1 MAQIGT
7 KVWALMI
14 ILLIVGI
21 AIGYPIGT
29 YTAPPKVVEKTV
41 QVPVEKTVE
50 VPVEKTVEV
59 PIYPLKGE
67 IFIGHIMSELPENR
81 IPATE
86 IAEAE
91 VNEYVKKLGLP
102 ITFKVLIEDTEGS
115 AVKALEKLES
125 LAARG
130 VKVVTGLTWS
140 SHVKA
145 CKGYADEH
153 KILLLSDGS
162 TAPALAIPDDWVFRI
177 VCDDTI
183 QGKAIARML
192 IDYGIK
198 AIVLMQRADPW
209 GDGLFGE
216 LEKWFTEWGGVIVE
230 RIRYDPAKTE
240 FSGEIYTV
248 AGKVREAIGK
258 YGEGKVAFEL
268 LSFSDEIVAIQTPA
282 KDYPELLKTPWFGSD
297 GHALSTRLV
306 QEAAELA
313 AQCKHICTFMAP
325 TESSRHKAFIDKFM
339 AKTGLYPDIYTILL
353 YDCIWILAKAILEAG
368 SYNAEVIRRIL
379 PDVAAAYFGAT
390 GWCKLNEAGD
400 RAATNYDIW
409 AVVKEAGKIDW
420 KKVGVYDLLT
430 EKITWLV
437 PI

>member
-21 AIGYPIGT
+21 AIGYPIGM
-29 YTAPPKVVEKTV
+29 YTAPPTEKV
-41 QVPVEKTVE
+41 VEKTVE
-50 VPVEKTVEV
+50 VPVEKVVEKTVEV
-59 PIYPLKGE
+59 PVYPLKGE
-67 IFIGHIMSELPENR
+67 IYIGHIMSELPENR

-102 ITFKVLIEDTEGS
+102 ITFRVLIEDTEES

-145 CKGYADEH
+145 VKDYADTNH
-153 KILLLSDGS
+153 ILILSDGS

-177 VCDDTI
+177 VCDDTV

-192 IDYGIK
+192 IDYGIE
-198 AIVLMQRADPW
+198 AIAVMQRADPW

-216 LEKWFTEWGGVIVE
+216 LEKWFTEWGGEVIE
-230 RIRYDPAKTE
+230 YIRYDPEKTE
-240 FSGEIYTV
+240 FSAEIHTID
-248 AGKVREAIGK
+248 GKIREAIGK
-258 YGEGKVAFEL
+258 YGEGKVAVQV
-268 LSFSDEIVAIQTPA
+268 LSFTADVVPIQVAA
-282 KDYPELLKTPWFGSD
+282 GDYPALLKVPWFGSD

-306 QEAAELA
+306 EEAGDLA
-313 AQCKHICTFMAP
+313 VQTKHISTFMAP
-325 TESSRHKAFIDKFM
+325 TESSKHQAFIDKFM
-339 AKTGLYPDIYTILL
+339 ARTGLYPDVYTILL

-368 SYNAEVIRRIL
+368 TYDAEVIRRVL
-379 PDVAAAYFGAT
+379 PDVAGSYFGAT

-400 RAATNYDIW
+400 RAATNYAIW
-409 AVVKEAGKIDW
+409 AVVEEAGVIDW
-420 KKVGVYDLLT
+420 KKVGVYDFLA

>member
-21 AIGYPIGT
+21 AIGYPVGM
-29 YTAPPKVVEKTV
+29 YTAPSRVVEKTI
-41 QVPVEKTVE
+41 EKTVE

-59 PIYPLKGE
+59 PVYPLEGE

-86 IAEAE
+86 IAEAD

-102 ITFKVLIEDTEGS
+102 ITFRVLIEDTEES

-145 CKGYADEH
+145 CKDYADTNH
-153 KILLLSDGS
+153 IVLLSDGS
-162 TAPALAIPDDWVFRI
+162 TAPALAIADDWVFRI
-177 VCDDTI
+177 VCDDTV

-198 AIVLMQRADPW
+198 AIAVMQRADAW
-209 GDGLFGE
+209 GDGLYGE
-216 LEKWFTEWGGVIVE
+216 LEKWFKEWGGEIIE
-230 RIRYDPAKTE
+230 YIRYDPEKTE
-240 FSGEIYTV
+240 FSAEIYTV
-248 AGKVREAIGK
+248 DGKIREAIEK
-258 YGEGKVAFEL
+258 YGEGKVALEV
-268 LSFSDEIVAIQTPA
+268 LSFTADVVPIQVAA
-282 KDYPELLKTPWFGSD
+282 GDYPELLKVPWFGSD
-297 GHALSTRLV
+297 GHALSSRLV
-306 QEAAELA
+306 EEAGDLA
-313 AQCKHICTFMAP
+313 AQTKHLCTFMAP

-339 AKTGLYPDIYTILL
+339 ARTGLYPDIYTILL
-353 YDCIWILAKAILEAG
+353 YDCIWILAKSILEAG
-368 SYNAEVIRRIL
+368 TYDAEVIREVL
-379 PDVAAAYFGAT
+379 PDVAEAYFGAT

-409 AVVKEAGKIDW
+409 AVVEEAGKIDW

-437 PI
+437 QI